1 MRKTLRALI
10 RLVLLGLVI
19 LSLLGAVLVIARFSW
34 GPASRRKK
42 RVAAVMQAHLRA
54 MCLCAGL
61 KVEVHGARPSNE
73 RPFLL
78 LSNHVSYWDIL
89 ALGSLFPLGF
99 MAKDCIESWP
109 VLGTVTRL
117 CNTVFVNRDNVW
129 ERYRSLRRLQNQIQ
143 DLSYCVF
150 PEGTT
155 TAALAPRLELWYRGN
170 VAVRREPGVPLWLA
184 GLHYEK
190 HVEEAWIDDD
200 ELLPHLFNRLKEPSI
215 RLIVYIEPLELDR
228 DAPLSEA
235 ARAAWKGTVGL
246 CQKAQDHG
254 DSAASIRSVRL
265 CKVND
270 SAAS

>member
-1 MRKTLRALI
+1 MLKSVRALV
-10 RLVLLGLVI
+10 RLVMLGFVI
-19 LSLLGAVLVIARFSW
+19 LSLLASVLLLTVFSRE
-34 GPASRRKK
+34 PSARRKK
-42 RVAAVMQAHLRA
+42 RVAVLMQAHLRA
-54 MCLCAGL
+54 MSRCAGL
-61 KVEVHGARPSNE
+61 QVRVLGTVPSDD

-117 CNTVFVNRDNVW
+117 CNTVFVNRENVW
-129 ERYRSLRRLQNQIQ
+129 GRFRSLRRLQDQIQ

-155 TAALAPRLELWYRGN
+155 TASIAPRLQLWCRGN
-170 VAVRREPGVPLWLA
+170 VAVLREPGAPVWLA

-190 HVEEAWIDDD
+190 HEDEAWVDDD
-200 ELLPHLFNRLKEPSI
+200 ELLPHLFGRLREPAI
-215 RLIVYIEPLELDR
+215 RLTICLEPLHVSR
-228 DAPLSEA
+228 STPLADA
-235 ARAAWKGTVGL
+235 AREAWKGTVSL
-246 CQKAQDHG
+246 CQKAQYDE
-254 DSAASIRSVRL
+254 DAPASAQPVRL
-265 CKVND
+265 CKVED

>member
-1 MRKTLRALI
+1 M
-10 RLVLLGLVI
+10 
-19 LSLLGAVLVIARFSW
+19 
-34 GPASRRKK
+34 
-42 RVAAVMQAHLRA
+42 
-54 MCLCAGL
+54 
-61 KVEVHGARPSNE
+61 PSGE

-129 ERYRSLRRLQNQIQ
+129 DRFRSLRRLQTQIQ
-143 DLSYCVF
+143 DISYCIF

-155 TAALAPRLELWYRGN
+155 TAAAAPGREPWYRGN
-170 VAVRREPGVPLWLA
+170 VAVLREPGARIWLA

-190 HVEEAWIDDD
+190 HDEEAWIDDD
-200 ELLPHLFNRLKEPSI
+200 ELLPHLFRRLREPSI
-215 RLIVYIEPLELDR
+215 RLIIYLEPLHTSR
-228 DAPLSEA
+228 SARLSDA
-235 ARAAWKGTVGL
+235 AREAWKGTVSL
-246 CQKAQDHG
+246 CQKAQYDRDTPVTAQPVH
-254 DSAASIRSVRL
+254 L